1 MVACCFLYLDMANQ
15 YLKFLEALSQNNH
28 KSWMDENKSWYLAV
42 KEEFLNDV
50 GEMLSEVSVWEPAL
64 SSFKAKDCVFRQNR
78 DVRFSANK
86 DPYKTNFAA
95 YFSVGGKKSLGPG
108 YYVHVQ
114 PGNSFLAG
122 GIWMPESESLKKIR
136 QEIDYSGKELDA
148 ILNEPRFKKTFSGL
162 EGDKLKNMPKG
173 YEMDHPYIELLKHKS
188 FIVSNPISDVE
199 ISSGDFKKKAIEG
212 FRLMKPFHD
221 FLSRAIDESD
231 SGDGL
236 I

>member
-1 MVACCFLYLDMANQ
+1 M
-15 YLKFLEALSQNNH
+15 
-28 KSWMDENKSWYLAV
+28 
-42 KEEFLNDV
+42 
-50 GEMLSEVSVWEPAL
+50 
-64 SSFKAKDCVFRQNR
+64 
-78 DVRFSANK
+78 
-86 DPYKTNFAA
+86 
-95 YFSVGGKKSLGPG
+95 GPG

-148 ILNEPRFKKTFSGL
+148 ILNEPKFKKTFSGL
-162 EGDKLKNMPKG
+162 EGDRLKTTPKG
-173 YEMDHPYIELLKHKS
+173 YDQDHPYIELLKHKS

-199 ISSGDFKKKAIEG
+199 ISSGSFKKKAVEG
-212 FRLMKPFHD
+212 FKLMKPFHD

-236 I
+236 M

>member
-1 MVACCFLYLDMANQ
+1 
-15 YLKFLEALSQNNH
+15 
-28 KSWMDENKSWYLAV
+28 
-42 KEEFLNDV
+42 
-50 GEMLSEVSVWEPAL
+50 L

-78 DVRFSANK
+78 DVRFSSNK
-86 DPYKTNFAA
+86 DPYKINFAA
-95 YFSVGGKKSLGPG
+95 YFSVGGKKSIGPG

-136 QEIDYSGKELDA
+136 QEIDYSGKELNA
-148 ILNEPRFKKTFSGL
+148 ILNEPKFKKTFSGL
-162 EGDKLKNMPKG
+162 EGDRLKTTPKG
-173 YEMDHPYIELLKHKS
+173 YDQDHPYIELLKYKS
-188 FIVSNPISDVE
+188 FIVSNPISNVE
-199 ISSGDFKKKAIEG
+199 VSSGSFKKKAVEG
-212 FRLMKPFHD
+212 FKLMKPFHD